1 MARKARDREGGEAV
15 KVEAVE
21 VKVVSG
27 TPNHLPPTLAGI
39 LMSAGA
45 ALCIHGELLY
55 GALLLTAGAALL
67 YMYIRAELKSIAPAS
82 EGSAPERK
90 E

>member
-1 MARKARDREGGEAV
+1 MARDRKGGEAAKV
-15 KVEAVE
+15 KASE

-55 GALLLTAGAALL
+55 GALLVAAGAALL
-67 YMYIRAELKSIAPAS
+67 YVYIRAELKRIASAG

>member
-1 MARKARDREGGEAV
+1 MARDREGGEAV
-15 KVEAVE
+15 KVEAAE

-45 ALCIHGELLY
+45 ALCIYGELLW
-55 GALLLTAGAALL
+55 GALLVAAGAALL
-67 YMYIRAELKSIAPAS
+67 YMYIRAELKRVA
-82 EGSAPERK
+82 SAPERK

>member
-1 MARKARDREGGEAV
+1 MAREARDRKSGEAA
-15 KVEAVE
+15 K

-27 TPNHLPPTLAGI
+27 TPNHLPPTLAGV
-39 LMSAGA
+39 LAAAGV
-45 ALCIHGELLY
+45 ALCACGEPLY

-67 YMYIRAELKSIAPAS
+67 YMYIRAELKRIA
-82 EGSAPERK
+82 SATEERK

>member
-1 MARKARDREGGEAV
+1 MVRKARDREGGEAV
-15 KVEAVE
+15 KVEAAE

-67 YMYIRAELKSIAPAS
+67 YMYIRAELKRIA
-82 EGSAPERK
+82 SAGEDRK
-90 E
+90 K

>member
-1 MARKARDREGGEAV
+1 MSRAREGGEVA
-15 KVEAVE
+15 KVERE
-21 VKVVSG
+21 RIKVVGG
-27 TPNHLPPTLAGI
+27 TPNHLPPALAGI

-55 GALLLTAGAALL
+55 GALLLTAGVALL
-67 YMYIRAELKSIAPAS
+67 YVYIRAELKSIAPAS
-82 EGSAPERK
+82 GGSAPERK